1 MQLKEMMDEIC
12 SRWSLPKDYIEF
24 LFNHEN
30 NLYVNVDDDE
40 DEDLSY
46 EMAEQVMDE
55 IMDGEASQIHMGAF
69 LLKAVIED
77 WNPNYV
83 VIANCNADPY
93 CIDVS
98 MDNSPV
104 YYAVHGEGE
113 WEFEKDSESLEEFFE
128 FWGIR

>member
-1 MQLKEMMDEIC
+1 MQLKEMDEIC

-30 NLYVNVDDDE
+30 NLYVNVDDE

-46 EMAEQVMDE
+46 EIE
-55 IMDGEASQIHMGAF
+55 IYGAKG
-69 LLKAVIED
+69 LLVGQYGYSYNPVHKAVIED

-93 CIDVS
+93 CIDIS
-98 MDNSPV
+98 MDNL
-104 YYAVHGEGE
+104 YIMQFMAKANG
-113 WEFEKDSESLEEFFE
+113 SLKRIVNLWRSFLNFLEYD
-128 FWGIR
+128 RK

>member
-30 NLYVNVDDDE
+30 NLYVNVDDDD

-46 EMAEQVMDE
+46 EIE
-55 IMDGEASQIHMGAF
+55 IYGAKG
-69 LLKAVIED
+69 LLVGQYGYSYNPVQKAVIED

-93 CIDVS
+93 CIDIS
-98 MDNSPV
+98 MGFMAKASGSLKRIVNLWKSFLNF
-104 YYAVHGEGE
+104 
-113 WEFEKDSESLEEFFE
+113 WEYDRK
-128 FWGIR
+128 W